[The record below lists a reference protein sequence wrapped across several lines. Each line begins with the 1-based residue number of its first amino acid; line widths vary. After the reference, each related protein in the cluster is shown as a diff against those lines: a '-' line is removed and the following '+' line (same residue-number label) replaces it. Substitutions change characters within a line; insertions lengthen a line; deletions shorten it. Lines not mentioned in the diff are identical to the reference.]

1 MAERGRDTR
10 VYVAEREKE
19 FQGSPYEFGG
29 NLTKP
34 C

>member
-10 VYVAEREKE
+10 VYVAEREE
-19 FQGSPYEFGG
+19 HFRGLLYEFGG